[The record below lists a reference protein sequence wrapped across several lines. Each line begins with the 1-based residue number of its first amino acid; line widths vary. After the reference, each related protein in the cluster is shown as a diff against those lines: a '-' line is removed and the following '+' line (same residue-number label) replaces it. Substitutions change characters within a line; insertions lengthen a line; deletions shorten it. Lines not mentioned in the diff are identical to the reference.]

1 MTPAIIAERWDLD
14 PLNTERLERDFVDGT
29 FFCLAQHYSLHSFSD
44 YAKASIRYGS
54 KYTLQDAQIEGQS
67 LPAYHTFKSQYPE
80 YFV

>member
-1 MTPAIIAERWDLD
+1 MTPTTIAERWDLD
-14 PLNTERLERDFVDGT
+14 PHSTKLLEHDFVNGT

-54 KYTLQDAQIEGQS
+54 KYTLQAAQVEGQS